1 MNAARSVAAFCVMGL
16 TGLAAVSSAQLL
28 QEEKAEAKSH
38 TVTMK
43 SISFE
48 PKKLVVQVGDS
59 VVWSNA
65 AFTSHTATS
74 DDEGQTF
81 DTGEVESEKTSP
93 AVTFAKVGE
102 VGYHCKI
109 YGKAMRGTIIVKAA
123 DQWTSGSRVRARGVA
138 LPGPGPQPA
147 TFLCGGERP

>member
-1 MNAARSVAAFCVMGL
+1 MNAARFVAALCVMGL

-43 SISFE
+43 SMSFE
-48 PKKLVVQVGDS
+48 PKKLVVQAGDS

-74 DDEGQTF
+74 DDEGKTF
-81 DTGEVESEKTSP
+81 DTGEVESQKASK
-93 AVTFAKVGE
+93 AVTFEKAGE

-109 YGKAMRGTIIVKAA
+109 HGKAMRGTIIVKAA
-123 DQWTSGSRVRARGVA
+123 DQ
-138 LPGPGPQPA
+138 
-147 TFLCGGERP
+147 